1 MLFLYLFIN
10 KRNLLLFFILYVTN
24 IIKVSSSIIKN
35 TDNSILVNT
44 NKELLNC
51 KAATYCDDDQPCSNH
66 GICYVDLFGYYN
78 ITDSKKKTFCICD
91 IGWIS
96 IDDQDVKCCY
106 QKKQQAIAFLLEFVV
121 GFGLG
126 HWYIGKKW
134 VSLLK
139 MISISILCVII
150 CVTSFFSLYKKG
162 DYEPST
168 HEKKKEK
175 KNIFVWIM
183 IISMVLFFVWQFVDA
198 ILFGIN
204 YYVDGKGHK
213 LQEW

>member
-1 MLFLYLFIN
+1 MLFLNFAKNKMSLLHFIILF
-10 KRNLLLFFILYVTN
+10 LAN
-24 IIKVSSSIIKN
+24 IIKISSSTIDK
-35 TDNSILVNT
+35 TDNSIIVNT
-44 NKELLNC
+44 NKELISC
-51 KAATYCDDDQPCSNH
+51 KAATYCDDDQPCSDH

-78 ITDSKKKTFCICD
+78 ITDSNKKTRCICD

-96 IDDQDVKCCY
+96 IDDHDVKCCY
-106 QKKQQAIAFLLEFVV
+106 QKKHQAIAFLLEFVV
-121 GFGLG
+121 GFGVG

-134 VSLLK
+134 ISLLK

-150 CVTSFFSLYKKG
+150 WVTSFFNLYKKG
-162 DYEPST
+162 VYEPST
-168 HEKKKEK
+168 QEKRIKKK
-175 KNIFVWIM
+175 NMSVWIM